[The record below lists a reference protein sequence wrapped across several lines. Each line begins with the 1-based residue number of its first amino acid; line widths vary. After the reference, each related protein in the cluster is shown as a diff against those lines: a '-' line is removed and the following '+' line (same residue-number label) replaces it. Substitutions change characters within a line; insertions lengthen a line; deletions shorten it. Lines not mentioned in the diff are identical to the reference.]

1 MVDADLKK
9 GVVQMAQIEKLVES
23 ARSYLEPG
31 ETVISSVMGTYEAKG
46 TIKNGVF
53 LATDRRLVFYSKK
66 LTGYDMEVFPYS
78 SIGSMEMGKDFMGH
92 RIAFFASGNKVT
104 MKWINAGN
112 VPDFIQAVNRGI
124 NGESFNFNQNETT
137 TITDQEDVNAT
148 LTNPIISSNADT
160 SVKQVK
166 KPIWKKWWFWGIIVV
181 ILVALF
187 SGDDNSNTS
196 TKDVPASKNASPTE
210 VVKTYSLGITPDEFK
225 ANFNSAAAK
234 VDADF
239 KIDNLE
245 LKSGEIQ
252 DVYQSMLTEN
262 IGLLI
267 TANKKDG
274 SVRDV
279 TLIAQGDGTFKSG
292 ADIIIAIGTLITAFH
307 PESTPDERGQ
317 VLKDLGLFKEGTDIL
332 NLKGNTTRG
341 KYKYWINSSP
351 TIGIMFGVQDKNDE

>member
-1 MVDADLKK
+1 LVDADLKK

-181 ILVALF
+181 ILVASFPVTIIQTHLPKMF
-187 SGDDNSNTS
+187 LQ
-196 TKDVPASKNASPTE
+196 
-210 VVKTYSLGITPDEFK
+210 VK
-225 ANFNSAAAK
+225 
-234 VDADF
+234 
-239 KIDNLE
+239 
-245 LKSGEIQ
+245 
-252 DVYQSMLTEN
+252 M
-262 IGLLI
+262 
-267 TANKKDG
+267 
-274 SVRDV
+274 
-279 TLIAQGDGTFKSG
+279 
-292 ADIIIAIGTLITAFH
+292 H
-307 PESTPDERGQ
+307 PQQR
-317 VLKDLGLFKEGTDIL
+317 
-332 NLKGNTTRG
+332 
-341 KYKYWINSSP
+341 W
-351 TIGIMFGVQDKNDE
+351 

>member
-1 MVDADLKK
+1 
-9 GVVQMAQIEKLVES
+9 
-23 ARSYLEPG
+23 
-31 ETVISSVMGTYEAKG
+31 
-46 TIKNGVF
+46 
-53 LATDRRLVFYSKK
+53 
-66 LTGYDMEVFPYS
+66 
-78 SIGSMEMGKDFMGH
+78 
-92 RIAFFASGNKVT
+92 
-104 MKWINAGN
+104 
-112 VPDFIQAVNRGI
+112 
-124 NGESFNFNQNETT
+124 
-137 TITDQEDVNAT
+137 
-148 LTNPIISSNADT
+148 
-160 SVKQVK
+160 
-166 KPIWKKWWFWGIIVV
+166 
-181 ILVALF
+181 
-187 SGDDNSNTS
+187 
-196 TKDVPASKNASPTE
+196 
-210 VVKTYSLGITPDEFK
+210 
-225 ANFNSAAAK
+225 
-234 VDADF
+234 
-239 KIDNLE
+239 LE